1 METLNEIADDLE
13 QFRFDEMDKKVED
26 GRYSSTDDFVMAEVE
41 LMDLSTVKFYA
52 RWKRHR
58 LERAL
63 LRCQDIQDIVHR
75 REAIKSI
82 NEKLEQIVHLIEK
95 WEYIIELN

>member
-13 QFRFDEMDKKVED
+13 QFCFDEMDKEVED
-26 GRYSSTDDFVMAEVE
+26 GRYSSEDDF
-41 LMDLSTVKFYA
+41 DLEAMGISTIKFFA
-52 RWKRHR
+52 RYKKYR

-63 LRCQDIQDIVHR
+63 LMCRDIQDIVHQ

-82 NEKLEQIVHLIEK
+82 NEKLQQIDFLIELLEK
-95 WEYIIELN
+95 PEYN

>member
-13 QFRFDEMDKKVED
+13 QFRFDEMDKEVED
-26 GRYSSTDDFVMAEVE
+26 GRYSSEDDFNSADMEG
-41 LMDLSTVKFYA
+41 MDLSAMKWYA
-52 RWKRHR
+52 RYRRYR

-63 LRCQDIQDIVHR
+63 LMCHDIQDIVHQ

-82 NEKLEQIVHLIEK
+82 NERLQQIDFIIENL
-95 WEYIIELN
+95 EYIRELN